1 MSRNLIILN
10 CYNGSCIPT
19 HPPVPVSH
27 RWPPRED
34 LRRMAWNKA
43 KPLERES
50 QSDPPY
56 QTQKIFD
63 RDEYIPILS
72 RRHFSERR
80 GTELTVRPAKKLF
93 IDKKYQEN
101 IEDKPCGLR
110 RVNLNNTITKI
121 QYDKKHFA
129 QRFGIENDPEIL
141 HIKTFH
147 PDGNCLSMIETPIE
161 KEFGIKKKLWSLT
174 ERRNGME
181 LRIPG
186 DKYYKASEHLSDFFK
201 EGGLSQ
207 GQRIKLILIKRNQSG
222 VIISMIR

>member
-10 CYNGSCIPT
+10 CYNGSYIPT
-19 HPPVPVSH
+19 HPPVPISH

-34 LRRMAWNKA
+34 LRRM
-43 KPLERES
+43 
-50 QSDPPY
+50 
-56 QTQKIFD
+56 
-63 RDEYIPILS
+63 EYIPILS

-101 IEDKPCGLR
+101 IEDKPCWLR

-186 DKYYKASEHLSDFFK
+186 DKYYKASEL
-201 EGGLSQ
+201 
-207 GQRIKLILIKRNQSG
+207 
-222 VIISMIR
+222 ISMIR

>member
-1 MSRNLIILN
+1 MSQNLIILN
-10 CYNGSCIPT
+10 FYNESYIPT

-34 LRRMAWNKA
+34 LRRM
-43 KPLERES
+43 
-50 QSDPPY
+50 
-56 QTQKIFD
+56 
-63 RDEYIPILS
+63 EYIPILS

-80 GTELTVRPAKKLF
+80 GTELTVRPVKKLF

-201 EGGLSQ
+201 EGAYP
-207 GQRIKLILIKRNQSG
+207 RVNE
-222 VIISMIR
+222 